1 VTRAKK
7 WFMYIVR
14 CNDHSLYCG
23 ITTDIKRRVHEHNKS
38 PKGAKYTRSRRPV
51 KLVAQYEHQTR
62 SDAMKA
68 EIKFK
73 SMRKSDKE
81 KMISLPSSQLP

>member
-1 VTRAKK
+1 
-7 WFMYIVR
+7 M
-14 CNDHSLYCG
+14 
-23 ITTDIKRRVHEHNKS
+23 
-38 PKGAKYTRSRRPV
+38 
-51 KLVAQYEHQTR
+51 LVAQYEYQTR
-62 SDAMKA
+62 SDATKA